1 MFNKVGFI
9 GLGLIGGSIAK
20 AIKHFHPQ
28 TQIVG
33 IDSGAHDA
41 DVVDKWYVDIDEDF
55 CACDVI
61 FLCAPVK
68 VNTHY
73 LARIKP
79 FINENTILTD
89 VGSTKSDI
97 HKEVETQG
105 LCDNFI
111 GGHPMAGSEKS
122 GYENSKRILIE
133 NAYYILTPT
142 DAVDTQKV
150 DKFKAFIESLKAL
163 PIVMT
168 PQYHDK
174 VTAVV
179 SHVPHLIASSLV
191 NLVKDLDDTDHT
203 MKQIA
208 AGGFKDITRIA
219 SSSPSMWQQIC
230 MTNSQPILDAMQSY
244 IESLQ
249 KICNDLQKGQSD
261 KVEDM
266 FDSSREYRN
275 SIVDIASGPIKK
287 SFAFYCDMVDEAGGI
302 ATLAT
307 ILASN
312 NINIK
317 NIGIVNNREFEEA
330 VLKVELDDQD
340 SYNRA
345 VPLLRK
351 YRYTVYER

>member
-1 MFNKVGFI
+1 MFSKVGFI

-20 AIKHFHPQ
+20 AIKHFHPHIKICAIDEVVVQ
-28 TQIVG
+28 T
-33 IDSGAHDA
+33 
-41 DVVDKWYVDIDEDF
+41 DVVDKWHSDIDTEF
-55 CACDVI
+55 CESDVI

-68 VNTHY
+68 INAQY
-73 LARIKP
+73 LEKIKP
-79 FINENTILTD
+79 FINSETILTD
-89 VGSTKSDI
+89 VGSTKLDI
-97 HKEVETQG
+97 HKAVEKAG

-122 GYENSKRILIE
+122 GFDNSKRIIIE

-142 DAVDTQKV
+142 DTVSEQKV
-150 DKFKAFIESLKAL
+150 ANLKEFAQSIKTL
-163 PIVMT
+163 PIVLT
-168 PQYHDK
+168 PQHHDR

-191 NLVKDLDDTDHT
+191 NLVKDLDDGDHT

-219 SSSPSMWQQIC
+219 SSSPLMWQQIC
-230 MTNSQPILDAMQSY
+230 MTNSHPILEAMRCY
-244 IESLQ
+244 IKSLE
-249 KICNDLQKGQSD
+249 KICDDIQKTKSESI
-261 KVEDM
+261 EDM
-266 FDSSREYRN
+266 FSSSREYRN
-275 SIVDIASGPIKK
+275 SIVDISAGPIKK

-340 SYNRA
+340 SYDRA

>member
-1 MFNKVGFI
+1 MFSKVGFI

-20 AIKHFHPQ
+20 AIKHFYPQ
-28 TQIVG
+28 TKICA
-33 IDSGAHDA
+33 IDKVVVQT
-41 DVVDKWYVDIDEDF
+41 DVVDNWHSDIDNEF
-55 CACDVI
+55 CESDVI

-68 VNTHY
+68 INAQY
-73 LARIKP
+73 LEKIKP
-79 FINENTILTD
+79 FINSDTILTD
-89 VGSTKSDI
+89 VGSTKLDI
-97 HKEVETQG
+97 HKAVEKAD

-122 GYENSKRILIE
+122 GFDNSKRILIE
-133 NAYYILTPT
+133 NVYYILTPT
-142 DAVDTQKV
+142 NTVDAQKV
-150 DKFKAFIESLKAL
+150 DKFKEFVTSLKAL
-163 PIVMT
+163 PVVMT
-168 PQYHDK
+168 PQHHDK

-191 NLVKDLDDTDHT
+191 NLVKDLDDSQHT

-219 SSSPSMWQQIC
+219 SSSPTMWQQIC
-230 MTNSQPILDAMQSY
+230 MTNSQPILDAMQCY
-244 IESLQ
+244 IQSLE
-249 KICNDLQKGQSD
+249 KICDDIKKEQSES
-261 KVEDM
+261 VEDM
-266 FDSSREYRN
+266 FSNSREYRN
-275 SIVDIASGPIKK
+275 SIVDIAAGPIKK

-340 SYNRA
+340 SYDRA